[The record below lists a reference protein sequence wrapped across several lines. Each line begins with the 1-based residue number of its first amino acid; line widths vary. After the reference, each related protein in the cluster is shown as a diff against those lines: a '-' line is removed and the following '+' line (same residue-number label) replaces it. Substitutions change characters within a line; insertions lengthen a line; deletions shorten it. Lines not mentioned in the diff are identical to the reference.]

1 MLEIWLSLRESP
13 HIAHIYTNKSYND
26 KIHIWSIEICVV
38 QLYTYLNVK
47 TLRAVLYTM
56 YIYTY
61 PENVCTRAILN
72 NHHTQHNIHK
82 ANNNYYCKSRPRV
95 HFVVGEH

>member
-1 MLEIWLSLRESP
+1 MCCST
-13 HIAHIYTNKSYND
+13 IYIPECQNTQG
-26 KIHIWSIEICVV
+26 CVV
-38 QLYTYLNVK
+38 YYV
-47 TLRAVLYTM
+47 

>member
-56 YIYTY
+56 YIYIPT
-61 PENVCTRAILN
+61 PKMC
-72 NHHTQHNIHK
+72 
-82 ANNNYYCKSRPRV
+82 V
-95 HFVVGEH
+95 HAQF